1 MHGQLVPLAPLASGS
16 VFGLTF
22 SGQGDGNER
31 GRERRTG
38 RRTEETDADHVAGQV
53 LIVEDHMDTRHIYRA
68 ILAHGGFGVIEAADG
83 QEAVRLARQQ
93 LPDIILMDI
102 NLPILNGWE
111 ATRLIKEDERTRAIP
126 VVVISASA
134 SEESYRRAQSLGC
147 EGYHTKP
154 FSPLHVLAEV
164 QRVLGFGEDS

>member
-1 MHGQLVPLAPLASGS
+1 MHRQCVSVGS
-16 VFGLTF
+16 VTAGFVF
-22 SGQGDGNER
+22 SRAFNGPNDGSER
-31 GRERRTG
+31 GREQGTG
-38 RRTEETDADHVAGQV
+38 RHAGEPDADRVAGQV
-53 LIVEDHMDTRHIYRA
+53 LIVEDHTDTRHIYRA
-68 ILAHGGFGVIEAADG
+68 ILVHGGFEVLEAANG
-83 QEAVRLARQQ
+83 EEAVRLARQQ
-93 LPDIILMDI
+93 LPDVILMDI

-126 VVVISASA
+126 VVVISAGA